1 VYEHLSVERRDEVL
15 VVRINRP
22 PANAIDL
29 RLLEEGHAALEE
41 LRADPPGA
49 IVLTGSDGFFSAG
62 VDLKV
67 APTLDRR
74 QQGQMVAG
82 INRIFAG
89 WYGFP
94 RPVVCAVNG
103 HAIAGGLILALCAD
117 YRVGATEGRL
127 GLTELRAG
135 FPYPTVAKAVA
146 QAELGPAAARI
157 LMLRAQLVEPQEA
170 LALGLVDE
178 LVEPD
183 RVLSRAL
190 EVAEQMAGLPRSTYE
205 QVKRQ
210 LRGETIELAERVV
223 AEGSDPFEQ
232 GWAGPETPDA
242 AAAIL
247 ARAPDP

>member
-1 VYEHLSVERRDEVL
+1 MYQHLSVEGRGEVL
-15 VVRINRP
+15 LVRIVRP

-29 RLLEEGHAALEE
+29 RMLEEGHAALEQ

-49 IVLTGSDGFFSAG
+49 VVLTGSDGFFSAG
-62 VDLKV
+62 VDLKI
-67 APTLDRR
+67 APKLDRE

-82 INRIFAG
+82 INRVFAG

-103 HAIAGGLILALCAD
+103 HAIAGGLILALCTD
-117 YRVGATEGRL
+117 YRVGATEGMF

-135 FPYPTVAKAVA
+135 FPYPAVAKAVA
-146 QAELGPAAARI
+146 KAELGPAAARV
-157 LMLRAQLVEPQEA
+157 LMLRAELVDPREA
-170 LALGLVDE
+170 LAFGLVDE
-178 LVEPD
+178 LVEPGG
-183 RVLSRAL
+183 VLGRAL
-190 EVAEQMAGLPRSTYE
+190 EVAEQLAGLPSSTYE

-210 LRGETIELAERVV
+210 LRGETIELADRIV

-232 GWAGPETPDA
+232 GWAGPETAEA

-247 ARAPDP
+247 ARAT